1 MSELTS
7 LEEQLFGFDIYIYL
21 SIYLSTN
28 QSIYPS
34 IYLSFNTSI
43 YQEIAMSEL
52 TSLEE
57 QLVGLDND
65 LNGLDTQAKQ
75 LQEQI
80 LAFFS

>member
-1 MSELTS
+1 M
-7 LEEQLFGFDIYIYL
+7 YK
-21 SIYLSTN
+21 
-28 QSIYPS
+28 S

-80 LAFFS
+80 QSFFR